1 MALKSVRQSGFTSQQ
16 VRRVQVSHLP
26 FASFLPKSFLPKSF
40 QMEMSKERQFD
51 SHEDDPFQ
59 QIQNWRKCIRRKQ
72 EEGLFSCREPS

>member
-1 MALKSVRQSGFTSQQ
+1 MALKSVRQQ
-16 VRRVQVSHLP
+16 VHRVQVSHLP
-26 FASFLPKSFLPKSF
+26 FSSFLPKSF

-51 SHEDDPFQ
+51 SHEDDHFQ